1 MTTAH
6 HGRKEIPMLAK
17 TSFPRDYL
25 ESTRAAIDARVAA
38 FRKLGDV
45 GDFETVYFNDLVLVL
60 ELAFVHRL
68 RNAEGKDGN
77 ALNEVRLLAVS
88 LLTNGGRLVADKQVK
103 LRPETSVLGYA
114 AGDEIAVRE
123 DGFLRLADAFFAE
136 IAARYPA

>member
-1 MTTAH
+1 
-6 HGRKEIPMLAK
+6 MLAK
-17 TSFPRDYL
+17 TNFPL
-25 ESTRAAIDARVAA
+25 EYVEATRAGIDARVAA

-45 GDFETVYFNDLVLVL
+45 GDFETVFFNDLVLVL

-77 ALNEVRLLAVS
+77 PLNEVRLLAVS

-114 AGDEIAVRE
+114 PGDEILIRE
-123 DGFLRLADAFFAE
+123 EGFRRLADAFLAE
-136 IAARYPA
+136 ISARYPA